1 MSEDEDE
8 RVDYECHKMRIENEA
23 AKKSFNA
30 GSVAVSL
37 GSDRKE
43 HSRKRK
49 FNTGLGKWRRGAEI
63 KEKSRRR

>member
-1 MSEDEDE
+1 
-8 RVDYECHKMRIENEA
+8 MRIENEA

-30 GSVAVSL
+30 GSVAVSP

-49 FNTGLGKWRRGAEI
+49 FNTGLLKWRGGD
-63 KEKSRRR
+63 